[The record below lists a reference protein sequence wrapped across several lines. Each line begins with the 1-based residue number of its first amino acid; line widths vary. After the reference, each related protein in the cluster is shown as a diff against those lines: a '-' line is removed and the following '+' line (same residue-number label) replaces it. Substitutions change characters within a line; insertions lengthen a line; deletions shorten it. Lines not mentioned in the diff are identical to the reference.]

1 MSASGDKAYPQSPF
15 TEVRTAQQIQELYGA
30 ASIFASGLI
39 VDGLHAF
46 YGDLW
51 QACVTAMNEGKD
63 LSQHGSHDLL
73 KRDWVRRAE
82 QFAQNYFAG
91 SVDRMTDC
99 LKDCHLLHKWET
111 IKRTMKTINFIE
123 QKGEQ
128 EYTDVASM
136 GAQACGCGA

>member
-51 QACVTAMNEGKD
+51 QACVTAMTFSSATGYVEQ
-63 LSQHGSHDLL
+63 SSSH
-73 KRDWVRRAE
+73 
-82 QFAQNYFAG
+82 
-91 SVDRMTDC
+91 
-99 LKDCHLLHKWET
+99 
-111 IKRTMKTINFIE
+111 RTTSPAVL
-123 QKGEQ
+123 
-128 EYTDVASM
+128 TV
-136 GAQACGCGA
+136 

>member
-51 QACVTAMNEGKD
+51 QACVAAVNEGKD